1 MGNAQEQKILFV
13 TSNSKKFSEYRNML
27 DLSCITWA
35 PLKIPQPDEIA
46 IINMAESKIKYARK
60 KVHQFP
66 FCVEQNGLEIPAW
79 NGLPGGLSKIFID
92 TVGDDNICRML
103 KHFKG
108 HERSARIQT
117 VIYIIQG
124 AKGEPKRFGWSLDGS
139 ISTKPRGS
147 EGFGWDRLFVP
158 KGYEETFAELGL
170 KKKLEIIS
178 QKNEEV
184 LRFKDFLL
192 SCLNQPEQGNIT
204 VTPVDTEIESL
215 KKQLNRR
222 KENLYY
228 LEEQAAKY
236 SSVQVPVDLHNQ
248 MEEEKKA
255 IEELKVRMLSIA
267 L

>member
-1 MGNAQEQKILFV
+1 MGNAQERRILFV

-27 DLSCITWA
+27 DLASITWE

-60 KVHQFP
+60 KVNQFP
-66 FCVEQNGLEIPAW
+66 FCVEQNGLEIAAW
-79 NGLPGGLSKIFID
+79 NGLPGGLSKIFMD

-108 HERSARIQT
+108 HERNARIQT

-124 AKGEPKRFGWSLDGS
+124 PKGEPKRFGWSLDGS

-158 KGYEETFAELGL
+158 KGYEATFAELGL

-178 QKNEEV
+178 QKNEEL

-192 SCLNQPEQGNIT
+192 SCLNPPEQGNIT
-204 VTPVDTEIESL
+204 ITPVAAEVESL
-215 KKQLNRR
+215 KKQLKQR
-222 KENLYY
+222 KDNLYY

-236 SSVQVPVDLHNQ
+236 SSVQVPVDLHNRL
-248 MEEEKKA
+248 EEEKKA
-255 IEELKVRMLSIA
+255 VEELMVRIQSIS
-267 L
+267 